1 MNQRIEQLVE
11 QLSLAPHPQGG
22 FLGEAFRSTSNVE
35 PDDGRGERPAL
46 SAMYMLLLDGHPSR
60 MHAVKADEVWHFC
73 EGSPIE
79 VFWATE
85 GEHELHKATLG
96 PTSPGTVPMVT
107 IPGNCWRAARSSG
120 DFSLVSCV
128 LGPAFDLRD
137 FSPLVIK
144 PELAATL
151 SANHPELENLL

>member
-1 MNQRIEQLVE
+1 
-11 QLSLAPHPQGG
+11 
-22 FLGEAFRSTSNVE
+22 
-35 PDDGRGERPAL
+35 
-46 SAMYMLLLDGHPSR
+46 
-60 MHAVKADEVWHFC
+60 
-73 EGSPIE
+73 
-79 VFWATE
+79 
-85 GEHELHKATLG
+85 
-96 PTSPGTVPMVT
+96 MVT